1 MQHFRSVHDV
11 PDLPALIEKALIYKR
26 LPRHHNGLGVGKTLG
41 LVFLNPSTRTRISSQ
56 IAARNLGM
64 EVVVFNADKDG
75 WSLEFGEDVV
85 MNGTSV
91 EHIRE
96 AAPVLGAYFDVL
108 ALRSFPALVSK
119 QEDESE
125 YILEQFVRYSEVPV
139 ISLESATLHPL
150 QSFADVLTIKELFKE
165 KRRPRVALTWAPH
178 IKALPHCVAN
188 SFAQW
193 VNAWGEADLIIAQ
206 PEGYE
211 LDEKYTAG
219 ATITSNQNEALEGAD
234 FVYVKN
240 WSATQPYGTVQCL
253 DANWMLTLDKLQATN
268 QAKVMHCLPV
278 RRNLE
283 LSAEVLDSPSSIVV
297 QQAANRVWAAQ
308 AVLASIC
315 NTDFSR

>member
-1 MQHFRSVHDV
+1 MNHFRSVHDV
-11 PDLPALIEKALIYKR
+11 TDLPKLIEKALAYKR
-26 LPRHHNGLGVGKTLG
+26 IPHHHSGLGAGKTLG

-56 IAARNLGM
+56 VAARNLGM
-64 EVVVFNADKDG
+64 EVVVFNAGQDG

-91 EHIRE
+91 EHVRE
-96 AAPVLGAYFDVL
+96 AAPVLGSYFDVL
-108 ALRSFPALVSK
+108 ALRSFPTLASRA
-119 QEDESE
+119 EDESE
-125 YILEQFVRYSEVPV
+125 YVLEQFVRYSGVPV
-139 ISLESATLHPL
+139 MSLESATLHPL
-150 QSFADVLTIKELFKE
+150 QSFADVLTIKELFTE

-193 VNAWGEADLIIAQ
+193 INAWGEADLVIAQ
-206 PEGYE
+206 PDGYL

-219 ATITSNQNEALEGAD
+219 ATITENQAEALDGAD

-240 WSATQPYGTVQCL
+240 WSATQPYGTVQCA
-253 DANWMLTLDKLQATN
+253 DASWMLTLEKWKATN

-283 LSAEVLDSPSSIVV
+283 LSAEVLDSPGSIVV

-308 AVLASIC
+308 AVLASLLR
-315 NTDFSR
+315 FRRV

>member
-1 MQHFRSVHDV
+1 MKHFRSVYDV
-11 PDLPALIEKALIYKR
+11 PDLPALIEKALAYKR
-26 LPRHHNGLGVGKTLG
+26 IPHHHSGLGVGKTLG

-64 EVVVFNADKDG
+64 DVVVFNAGQDG
-75 WSLEFGEDVV
+75 WSLEFGDDVV
-85 MNGTSV
+85 MNGASV

-108 ALRSFPALVSK
+108 AVRSFPALTSH

-125 YILEQFVRYSEVPV
+125 YVLEQFVRYSGIPV

-150 QSFADVLTIKELFKE
+150 QSLADVLTIKELF
-165 KRRPRVALTWAPH
+165 RGNHRPRIALTWAPH

-193 VNAWGEADLIIAQ
+193 INAWGEADLVIAQ

-211 LDEKYTAG
+211 LDEKYTSG
-219 ATITSNQNEALEGAD
+219 ATITGNQDEALAGAD

-240 WSATQPYGTVQCL
+240 WSATQPYGTVQCS
-253 DANWMLTLDKLQATN
+253 DARWMLTLDHLKATN

-308 AVLASIC
+308 AVLASLL
-315 NTDFSR
+315 